1 MQNQNGPQ
9 KQSQDKPA
17 QPPPDTN
24 PKSTLVLLDVKNLSG
39 KALDAAI
46 DKIIEKLLGPP

>member
-17 QPPPDTN
+17 QPPPDTSS
-24 PKSTLVLLDVKNLSG
+24 KSTLVLLDVKKLSG
-39 KALDAAI
+39 AALDKAI
-46 DKIIEKLLGPP
+46 DKIIDKLFGQ